1 MIATSQFAGELFS
14 QRCHTLVEGRKEGTD
29 TSVRYVSPSQRT
41 KSCCSNL
48 TDCIAFIY
56 DYLII
61 ELQLEPCGNIN
72 SLYLAAKNSNISGGG
87 ITAEGP
93 VHTDGLLTSAVAG
106 L

>member
-1 MIATSQFAGELFS
+1 MANLLVSYSHRDVIHLWKAGKRALTHQAIS
-14 QRCHTLVEGRKEGTD
+14 
-29 TSVRYVSPSQRT
+29 YPSSAHNGCR
-41 KSCCSNL
+41 NL

-72 SLYLAAKNSNISGGG
+72 SPYLAAKNSNISGGG

>member
-1 MIATSQFAGELFS
+1 MSCLTSRHDVHLSKEQGPGSAFASE
-14 QRCHTLVEGRKEGTD
+14 
-29 TSVRYVSPSQRT
+29 
-41 KSCCSNL
+41 KSRCSNL